1 MVTGIARA
9 IGNLEKREQGM
20 EKDFKDTVEKNVE
33 NTELFLRR
41 KPKWGSEGQMWYHF
55 E

>member
-1 MVTGIARA
+1 MVIGVARV

-20 EKDFKDTVEKNVE
+20 EKGFKDMVERNVE

-41 KPKWGSEGQMWYHF
+41 KPKWGSEEQVWYLF
-55 E
+55 